1 MPRRYHKSYGDWIST
16 MSFFGV
22 SIYAC
27 LKGIEF
33 FDQGNFIRAFFLI
46 LASILCLLG
55 SLRYPIARFFDE
67 INKRRQWKTELI
79 IFAMAANFYTLLM
92 TNLNHGGALIL
103 ALSLVIYQVTLF
115 LLQLAWNVLIL
126 QKRILLLNLRK
137 NIKAVGE

>member
-27 LKGIEF
+27 LKGLEF

-46 LASILCLLG
+46 SASILCLLG

-67 INKRRQWKTELI
+67 IIKRR
-79 IFAMAANFYTLLM
+79 
-92 TNLNHGGALIL
+92 
-103 ALSLVIYQVTLF
+103 
-115 LLQLAWNVLIL
+115 
-126 QKRILLLNLRK
+126 R
-137 NIKAVGE
+137 

>member
-16 MSFFGV
+16 ISFFGV

-27 LKGIEF
+27 LKGLEF
-33 FDQGNFIRAFFLI
+33 FDQGNFIRAFLLI

-67 INKRRQWKTELI
+67 INKRRQWKTEQI
-79 IFAMAANFYTLLM
+79 IFAMAANFYTLHM
-92 TNLNHGGALIL
+92 TNLNHGGAQIL
-103 ALSLVIYQVTLF
+103 ALSLVIFQVTLF

-126 QKRILLLNLRK
+126 
-137 NIKAVGE
+137 

>member
-33 FDQGNFIRAFFLI
+33 FDQGNFIRSFFLI

-67 INKRRQWKTELI
+67 INKRRQWKTEQI

-92 TNLNHGGALIL
+92 TNLNHGGAQIL

-126 QKRILLLNLRK
+126 
-137 NIKAVGE
+137 

>member
-67 INKRRQWKTELI
+67 INKRRQWKTEQI

-92 TNLNHGGALIL
+92 TNLNHGGAQIL

-115 LLQLAWNVLIL
+115 LLQLAWNC
-126 QKRILLLNLRK
+126 LLYTSD
-137 NIKAVGE
+137 AADE

>member
-27 LKGIEF
+27 LKGLEF

-67 INKRRQWKTELI
+67 INKRKQWKTKQI

-92 TNLNHGGALIL
+92 INLNHGDAQIL
-103 ALSLVIYQVTLF
+103 DLSLAIYQVTLF
-115 LLQLAWNVLIL
+115 LLQLARNVLIL
-126 QKRILLLNLRK
+126 WKRILLLSLRK
-137 NIKAVGE
+137 NIKAAGE

>member
-27 LKGIEF
+27 LKGLEF
-33 FDQGNFIRAFFLI
+33 LDQENFIRAFFLI

-67 INKRRQWKTELI
+67 INKRRRWKIEQI
-79 IFAMAANFYTLLM
+79 IFAITANFYTLLM
-92 TNLNHGGALIL
+92 TNLNHGDAQIL
-103 ALSLVIYQVTLF
+103 DLSLAIYQVTLF

>member
-67 INKRRQWKTELI
+67 INKRRQWKIEQI

-92 TNLNHGGALIL
+92 TNLNHGGAQIL

>member
-33 FDQGNFIRAFFLI
+33 FDQGNFIRAFLLI

-67 INKRRQWKTELI
+67 INKRRQWKTEQI

-92 TNLNHGGALIL
+92 TNLNHGGAQIL

-126 QKRILLLNLRK
+126 WKRILLLNLRK

>member
-67 INKRRQWKTELI
+67 INKRRQWKTEQI

-92 TNLNHGGALIL
+92 TNLNHGGAQIL

>member
-27 LKGIEF
+27 LKGLEF
-33 FDQGNFIRAFFLI
+33 LDQGNFIRAFFLI

-67 INKRRQWKTELI
+67 INKRKQWKTKQI

-92 TNLNHGGALIL
+92 INLNHGDAQIL
-103 ALSLVIYQVTLF
+103 DLSLAIYQVTLF
-115 LLQLAWNVLIL
+115 LLQLARNVLIL
-126 QKRILLLNLRK
+126 WKRILLLSLRK
-137 NIKAVGE
+137 NIKAAGE

>member
-67 INKRRQWKTELI
+67 INKRKRWKIEQI
-79 IFAMAANFYTLLM
+79 IFAMAANFYTSLM
-92 TNLNHGGALIL
+92 TNLNHGGAQIL

>member
-27 LKGIEF
+27 LKGLEF

-46 LASILCLLG
+46 FASILCLLG

-67 INKRRQWKTELI
+67 INKRRQWKTEQI
-79 IFAMAANFYTLLM
+79 IFAMAANFYTLPM
-92 TNLNHGGALIL
+92 TNLNHGDAQIL

-126 QKRILLLNLRK
+126 
-137 NIKAVGE
+137 

>member
-46 LASILCLLG
+46 LATILCLLG

-67 INKRRQWKTELI
+67 INKRRQ
-79 IFAMAANFYTLLM
+79 
-92 TNLNHGGALIL
+92 
-103 ALSLVIYQVTLF
+103 
-115 LLQLAWNVLIL
+115 
-126 QKRILLLNLRK
+126 
-137 NIKAVGE
+137 

>member
-67 INKRRQWKTELI
+67 INKRRQWKTEQI

-92 TNLNHGGALIL
+92 TNLNHGGAQIL

-126 QKRILLLNLRK
+126 HWKNDLRIKGRDNLNPG
-137 NIKAVGE
+137 V